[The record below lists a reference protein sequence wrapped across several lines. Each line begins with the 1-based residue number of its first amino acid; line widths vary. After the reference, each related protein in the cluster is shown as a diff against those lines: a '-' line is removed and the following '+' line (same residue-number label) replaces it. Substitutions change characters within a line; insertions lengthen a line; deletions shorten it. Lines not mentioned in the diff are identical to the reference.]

1 MSTLLTDSNCFVDTF
16 RSHQSSPTDF
26 QTSECVSYDLDSGHC
41 SKYSDVSNY
50 VEYPQTFLYSY
61 MCTSAL
67 IRIYIPMY
75 IVVFTGIAALS
86 VFQRILGRILWRPNT
101 AIKMEETITDVGLW
115 IWIRRRLYWG
125 VGKICSLIVCHEIL
139 WYSFWYMMM
148 VMMSILTHS
157 LLPAL
162 SIHILLTFHLLL
174 HLLHLLHLL
183 FRLYDTLQVP
193 KLLHDHQERY
203 FFQHKHRKM
212 SNIDVYIANLL
223 SYLAI
228 LLTFGVLSPAL
239 AVVIAM
245 AIVADTYTYQLN
257 VGRFL
262 HEECTIYVSYRKQV
276 CHSLS
281 FSLLLLSYND
291 AL

>member
-1 MSTLLTDSNCFVDTF
+1 
-16 RSHQSSPTDF
+16 
-26 QTSECVSYDLDSGHC
+26 
-41 SKYSDVSNY
+41 
-50 VEYPQTFLYSY
+50 
-61 MCTSAL
+61 
-67 IRIYIPMY
+67 
-75 IVVFTGIAALS
+75 
-86 VFQRILGRILWRPNT
+86 
-101 AIKMEETITDVGLW
+101 
-115 IWIRRRLYWG
+115 
-125 VGKICSLIVCHEIL
+125 
-139 WYSFWYMMM
+139 
-148 VMMSILTHS
+148 
-157 LLPAL
+157 
-162 SIHILLTFHLLL
+162 
-174 HLLHLLHLL
+174 
-183 FRLYDTLQVP
+183 VP

-203 FFQHKHRKM
+203 VFQNKHRKM

-281 FSLLLLSYND
+281 FSL
-291 AL
+291 

>member
-101 AIKMEETITDVGLW
+101 ALNMEETITEVGLW

-125 VGKICSLIVCHEIL
+125 VGKICSLIVCHKIL
-139 WYSFWYMMM
+139 WHSFWYMMM
-148 VMMSILTHS
+148 IIIMSKLTSAFSASCSFHS
-157 LLPAL
+157 YTP
-162 SIHILLTFHLLL
+162 HF
-174 HLLHLLHLL
+174 
-183 FRLYDTLQVP
+183 P
-193 KLLHDHQERY
+193 
-203 FFQHKHRKM
+203 
-212 SNIDVYIANLL
+212 
-223 SYLAI
+223 
-228 LLTFGVLSPAL
+228 SPPPPPPPS
-239 AVVIAM
+239 V
-245 AIVADTYTYQLN
+245 
-257 VGRFL
+257 
-262 HEECTIYVSYRKQV
+262 
-276 CHSLS
+276 
-281 FSLLLLSYND
+281 
-291 AL
+291 